1 MPGKS
6 HGPRSLVG
14 YNPWGRKESD
24 TTERLLCV
32 FTLLGPPQGSF
43 CPVWCCL
50 SQKNET
56 KQKKALFSNERME
69 RGEPLFPAD
78 GGWGCIIRFSA
89 VGRGEGGVLTGPQ
102 RGLLGVPD
110 HSAGLQR
117 LCKQPAAATILK
129 SGVTPGAFASVLQA
143 GCLHY
148 QLCFEVLGARPLH
161 VAPGEHLKLDKAQR
175 KRKKKKVR
183 FYFITQIVLLFPVI
197 INGLCW
203 WQQHPPIL
211 MMFSYL
217 ILMSVTQG
225 SILL

>member
-1 MPGKS
+1 M
-6 HGPRSLVG
+6 
-14 YNPWGRKESD
+14 
-24 TTERLLCV
+24 
-32 FTLLGPPQGSF
+32 
-43 CPVWCCL
+43 
-50 SQKNET
+50 
-56 KQKKALFSNERME
+56 
-69 RGEPLFPAD
+69 
-78 GGWGCIIRFSA
+78 
-89 VGRGEGGVLTGPQ
+89 GRGEGGVLTGPQ

-183 FYFITQIVLLFPVI
+183 FYFITQIVFLFPVI

-203 WQQHPPIL
+203 
-211 MMFSYL
+211 
-217 ILMSVTQG
+217 
-225 SILL
+225 

>member
-43 CPVWCCL
+43 CPVRCCL
-50 SQKNET
+50 NQKNET
-56 KQKKALFSNERME
+56 KQRKALFSDERME
-69 RGEPLFPAD
+69 RGELLFPAD
-78 GGWGCIIRFSA
+78 GGRDCIIRFSA
-89 VGRGEGGVLTGPQ
+89 VGRGEGGVLTGPH

-117 LCKQPAAATILK
+117 PCKQRAAATILK
-129 SGVTPGAFASVLQA
+129 SGVTPGAFASVLWA

-148 QLCFEVLGARPLH
+148 QLCSEVLGARPLH
-161 VAPGEHLKLDKAQR
+161 VAPSEYLKLDKAQW
-175 KRKKKKVR
+175 KRKKKRLDFILLPR
-183 FYFITQIVLLFPVI
+183 FYFYFPVI

-203 WQQHPPIL
+203 
-211 MMFSYL
+211 
-217 ILMSVTQG
+217 
-225 SILL
+225 